1 MNYWEITVLAATRLG
16 CNLDYDKFRTPD
28 EGHGIPAIYRILC
41 RYCDEICEQ
50 FLEPIAQAVRLI

>member
-1 MNYWEITVLAATRLG
+1 VLEYVSKSNKRK
-16 CNLDYDKFRTPD
+16 DYDDNFRTPD

-41 RYCDEICEQ
+41 RLCDEICEQ